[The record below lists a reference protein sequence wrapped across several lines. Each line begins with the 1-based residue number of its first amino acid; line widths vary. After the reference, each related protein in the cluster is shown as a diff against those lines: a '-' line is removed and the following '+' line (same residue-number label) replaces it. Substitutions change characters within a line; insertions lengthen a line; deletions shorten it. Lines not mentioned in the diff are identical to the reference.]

1 VNTLINLIKFIASA
15 QIMLRTVFWVGL
27 LLLPGGILVA
37 LWLMG
42 QPFKK
47 RRWKKRTPSR
57 GEHNTS
63 L

>member
-1 VNTLINLIKFIASA
+1 MNTIINILKLAASA
-15 QIMLRTVFWVGL
+15 QIMLRTVFWIIL
-27 LLLPGGILVA
+27 LLLPGGILIA

-42 QPFKK
+42 QPMKK

-57 GEHNTS
+57 GEYGS

>member
-1 VNTLINLIKFIASA
+1 MNTLINLAKLIVNA
-15 QIMLRTVFWVGL
+15 QIMLRTVFWVAL

-37 LWLMG
+37 LWIMG

-57 GEHNTS
+57 GERNTS